1 MNMLKKNKPQEIQ
14 KLKELINSHE
24 VVGVLDMYKLPGR
37 QLYQMRNNFKGKATI
52 RMSRK
57 NLLLNAASESN
68 KPHLKE
74 IIEKVEG
81 PPALIVGND
90 DSFKLYK
97 MIKSSRV
104 KSKAK
109 VGDRVD
115 KEIVIPKGPTNL
127 PPGPAISTLQK
138 VGLKS
143 MVQQGKIAIGADKTV
158 LKAGDTVSDDVANVF
173 NLLGIEPMEI
183 GLTLV
188 ACYEKGIV
196 YSKDVLDVDPEEYV
210 RRLSLAIQHTINL
223 SIEIGYITDLTARIV
238 IQKAFREARS
248 LCIETGIME
257 KEFIDEILVKAIREA
272 NALEENIPKEE
283 NKSEV
288 DKK

>member
-1 MNMLKKNKPQEIQ
+1 MLKKNKPQEIQ

>member
-1 MNMLKKNKPQEIQ
+1 MLKKNKPQEIQ

-24 VVGVLDMYKLPGR
+24 VVGILDMHKLPGR
-37 QLYQMRNNFKGKATI
+37 QLYQMRNNFKEKATI

-57 NLLLNAASESN
+57 NLLIKAASESN

-81 PPALIVGND
+81 PPALIVGNN

-109 VGDRVD
+109 VGDKVNKD
-115 KEIVIPKGPTNL
+115 IVIPKGPTNL

-158 LKAGDTVSDDVANVF
+158 LKAGSTVSDDVAHVF

-188 ACYEKGIV
+188 ACYEKGVV
-196 YSKDVLDVDPEEYV
+196 YGKDILDVDPEEYV
-210 RRLSLAIQHTINL
+210 NRLSLAINHAINL
-223 SIEIGYITDLTARIV
+223 SMEIGFITDLTARIS

-248 LCIETGIME
+248 LCIEAGVIE

-272 NALEENIPKEE
+272 KTLEENIPKEE
-283 NKSEV
+283 
-288 DKK
+288 KKE

>member
-1 MNMLKKNKPQEIQ
+1 MLKKNKPQEIQ

-223 SIEIGYITDLTARIV
+223 SIEIGYITDLTARIA

>member
-1 MNMLKKNKPQEIQ
+1 MIMLKKEKPQEIQ
-14 KLKELINSHE
+14 KLKELIDSHE
-24 VVGVLDMYKLPGR
+24 VIGVLDMHKLPGR
-37 QLYQMRNNFKGKATI
+37 QLYQMRNNFKGKASI

-57 NLLLNAASESN
+57 NLLLKATSESN
-68 KPHLKE
+68 KPQLKE
-74 IIEKVEG
+74 IIERVEG
-81 PPALIVGND
+81 PPALIIGND

-115 KEIVIPKGPTNL
+115 KDIVIPKGPTNL

-143 MVQQGKIAIGADKTV
+143 IVQQGKIAIGADKTV
-158 LKAGDTVSDDVANVF
+158 LKAGDVVSDDVANVF

-196 YSKDVLDVDPEEYV
+196 YSKEVLDVDPEEYLN
-210 RRLSLAIQHTINL
+210 RLSLSIQHAINL
-223 SIEIGYITDLTARIV
+223 SMEIGYITDLTARIA

-248 LCIETGIME
+248 LCIEAGVIE

-272 NALEENIPKEE
+272 KALEENIPKEE
-283 NKSEV
+283 K
-288 DKK
+288 